1 MPIIAKMLK
10 TDWEVSRVA
19 SFMPVSNVCDSSR
32 LLGLTDE
39 TANNMHRGNNFHG
52 VLHSRRLE
60 SAAQGKTLVSGCTYD
75 NKGIS
80 LGKGISLDL
89 RYRLQTIHGQP
100 STTNFFVSA

>member
-80 LGKGISLDL
+80 LGL
-89 RYRLQTIHGQP
+89 RYKLQTIHGKP
-100 STTNFFVSA
+100 STTDFFVSA